1 MAADKN
7 EASLTASFLLHLSEA
22 LDDGDII
29 KKFRTIMS
37 PLMTPVM
44 DALNQANATIDF
56 FKKRMD
62 EKDNKIAA
70 LEQNISEMDL
80 RLDDL
85 EQQGRRG
92 SMRVFGIPE
101 DTPGSVDA
109 KVLALCNGQMGMSP
123 LLVLE
128 DLEVVHRLGKPSP
141 GTQNADVPAPA
152 APARDSRPASLANS
166 EPHEAPAVPGPEH
179 QLPHQPTQ
187 PRPAPRPILVKF
199 ASRRTKGRV
208 MGCKKELKSNPCTR
222 LDGTLSPVYVSD
234 DLTKRRATLAIQA
247 RTLKRAG
254 TVADAWTFDS
264 KIYIKHNYNR
274 IHPIAKEEDFRK
286 FQRN

>member
-7 EASLTASFLLHLSEA
+7 EASLRASFLLHLSEA

-44 DALNQANATIDF
+44 DALNQANATIDSLE
-56 FKKRMD
+56 KRMD

-101 DTPGSVDA
+101 VTPGSVDA

-123 LLVLE
+123 PLVLE
-128 DLEVVHRLGKPSP
+128 DLEVVHRLGKFSP
-141 GTQNADVPAPA
+141 GTQNADVPAPP

-166 EPHEAPAVPGPEH
+166 EPHEAPAVPGPKH

-187 PRPAPRPILVKF
+187 PRPAPRPIL
-199 ASRRTKGRV
+199 GRV

-234 DLTKRRATLAIQA
+234 DLTKRRATLAFQA

-264 KIYIKHNYNR
+264 KIYIKDNYNR
-274 IHPIAKEEDFRK
+274 IHPIAKEEDLRK

>member
-1 MAADKN
+1 
-7 EASLTASFLLHLSEA
+7 
-22 LDDGDII
+22 
-29 KKFRTIMS
+29 
-37 PLMTPVM
+37 
-44 DALNQANATIDF
+44 
-56 FKKRMD
+56 
-62 EKDNKIAA
+62 
-70 LEQNISEMDL
+70 
-80 RLDDL
+80 
-85 EQQGRRG
+85 
-92 SMRVFGIPE
+92 
-101 DTPGSVDA
+101 
-109 KVLALCNGQMGMSP
+109 MGMSP
-123 LLVLE
+123 PLVLE
-128 DLEVVHRLGKPSP
+128 DLEVVHRLGKPSL

-199 ASRRTKGRV
+199 ASRRNKGRV

-234 DLTKRRATLAIQA
+234 DLTKRRATLAFQA

-264 KIYIKHNYNR
+264 KIYIKDNYNR
-274 IHPIAKEEDFRK
+274 IHPIAKEEDLRK
-286 FQRN
+286 FQKN